1 MKSIEFALF
10 TVGAILGAYTRY
22 KITSFPIIFG
32 IIGSNVLVV
41 NIIGSFIL
49 GIFSILSTAF
59 FNLDSKYSFLIA
71 IGFCGSLTTMS
82 SFALESIEMLEDKQ
96 FLQMMVNILANVIS
110 ILACCIWWQNFNIA
124 IFKIIPSWFFK
135 KCFV

>member
-1 MKSIEFALF
+1 MKSIEFVLLA
-10 TVGAILGAYTRY
+10 VGAILGTYTRY

-49 GIFSILSTAF
+49 GVFSVLSTTF

-96 FLQMMVNILANVIS
+96 FLQMMINIVANVILS
-110 ILACCIWWQNFNIA
+110 LLAVYGGRILILQFL
-124 IFKIIPSWFFK
+124 K
-135 KCFV
+135 

>member
-1 MKSIEFALF
+1 MKSIEFVLLA
-10 TVGAILGAYTRY
+10 VGAILGAYTRY

-49 GIFSILSTAF
+49 GIFSVLSNLF
-59 FNLDSKYSFLIA
+59 GLDSKYSFLIA

-96 FLQMMVNILANVIS
+96 FFQVLINILANVILS
-110 ILACCIWWQNFNIA
+110 LFAIYGGRILISQFL
-124 IFKIIPSWFFK
+124 K
-135 KCFV
+135 

>member
-1 MKSIEFALF
+1 MKSIEFVLLA
-10 TVGAILGAYTRY
+10 VGAILGAYTRY
-22 KITSFPIIFG
+22 KITSLPIIFG

-41 NIIGSFIL
+41 NIIGSFVL
-49 GIFSILSTAF
+49 GIFSVLSTTF

-96 FLQMMVNILANVIS
+96 FLQMMINVVANVILS
-110 ILACCIWWQNFNIA
+110 LLAVYVGRILILQFL
-124 IFKIIPSWFFK
+124 K
-135 KCFV
+135 

>member
-1 MKSIEFALF
+1 MKSIEFALLA
-10 TVGAILGAYTRY
+10 VGAILGAYTRY

-49 GIFSILSTAF
+49 GIFSVLSTAF

-96 FLQMMVNILANVIS
+96 FLQMMINILANVLLS
-110 ILACCIWWQNFNIA
+110 LFAVYGGRILILQFL
-124 IFKIIPSWFFK
+124 K
-135 KCFV
+135 